1 MIKTGR
7 IRNLLICTLTAS
19 MLLSSM
25 TSAFG
30 AEISIESEESGY
42 AELSSI
48 EEAEPY
54 AELSSIE
61 ESGYAELDS
70 LPTDEDYRFNE
81 EGYAKRLASANNAAD
96 AFIKEFITDDMDE
109 FEKAFYTY
117 KWLSETAYSGIFY
130 SNWSAKMLNE
140 RYYYEWYD
148 KDSGIFIG
156 QKLSKAAYENNVA
169 LAQANGRPDEYPAI
183 GTPEFNER
191 WILENDTVYYKWS
204 DPPSQPSEAEMKV
217 LEEYGYIYDQEAYS
231 ALVQKATVCAGYMA
245 AYKLMMDKLGINCKA
260 VANINH
266 GWNEVIIKDYRFI
279 VDPTYKAF
287 GVEIP
292 MNAGFL
298 ADGYPTE
305 WGHTS
310 DSDVYALH
318 RKIYGTDMPERQLFG
333 RWWGGRVYN
342 TTVRKDLGNG
352 NYIEVETFMPYT
364 GKKIKPYV
372 LISYNGVQINSQD
385 KKHGPKLKIT
395 NNKNAGTATVTIKGA
410 KGNNKSLSSTLKGQ
424 TVEFEILPLLV
435 DGRDVAV
442 QLKRKGGTVKSVKV
456 RNPYDKK
463 PKYKKVKKD
472 MWKVNGDNLEFS
484 GNYEGSV
491 SLNSI

>member
-30 AEISIESEESGY
+30 AEISIESEESSY

-54 AELSSIE
+54 AEL
-61 ESGYAELDS
+61 AS
-70 LPTDEDYRFNE
+70 LPTDEDYSYNE

-109 FEKAFYTY
+109 FEKAFYAY
-117 KWLSETAYSGIFY
+117 KWLSTYDYSGIFY
-130 SNWSAKMLNE
+130 SNWSAKMIEEN
-140 RYYYEWYD
+140 YWYDWYD
-148 KDSGIFIG
+148 KDRGIFIG
-156 QKLSKAAYENNVA
+156 GKYSRASYENEVA
-169 LAQANGRPDEYPAI
+169 LAQANGRPEEYPAI
-183 GTPEFNER
+183 GTPEFYER
-191 WILENDTVYYKWS
+191 WILENDTVYYKWP
-204 DPPSQPSEAEMKV
+204 DPPSQPSEKEWKV
-217 LEEYGYIYDQEAYS
+217 LEEYGYIYDQDAYG
-231 ALVQKATVCAGYMA
+231 ALVQKATVCGGYMA

-279 VDPTYKAF
+279 VDPTHKSF

-298 ADGYPTE
+298 ADGYPLE
-305 WGHTS
+305 WGM
-310 DSDVYALH
+310 DSDGLAYALH
-318 RKIYGTDMPERQLFG
+318 RKIYGTDMPQRQMFG

-352 NYIEVETFMPYT
+352 NYIEVENYIPYT
-364 GKKIKPYV
+364 GKKITPYV

-385 KKHGPKLKIT
+385 KKHGLKLKIK

-435 DGRDVAV
+435 SWIGVDV
-442 QLKRKGGTVKSVKV
+442 QLKRNGGTVKSVKV
-456 RNPYDKK
+456 KNPFDKK